1 MRFYT
6 PKHLIL
12 DIKHNLTNSLFR
24 SEFEM
29 IKSFSTSSQLK
40 EAFSQSVLIGREIYF
55 LRNLHI
61 ITPLTTKLETALNKI
76 KTIKS
81 AGFNNLP
88 FKPNLYN
95 FKKLNASIFS
105 TPAFFYNVF
114 DINYIKRERLYT
126 KLKYSRSPAYD
137 IVSGGAAAF
146 LAAFIGFLVSEKFG
160 IELVDSGDFY
170 TLFMYIVFIG
180 LAFKPFNRILQFS
193 QGLVISFFK
202 KLKVLTFSFLPLLK
216 MLVAS
221 L

>member
-29 IKSFSTSSQLK
+29 IKSFSTGPWLK
-40 EAFSQSVLIGREIYF
+40 EAFWQSVLISREIYF

-76 KTIKS
+76 KTIKGVS
-81 AGFNNLP
+81 FNNPP
-88 FKPNLYN
+88 FKTNLYN

-114 DINYIKRERLYT
+114 DINYITRE
-126 KLKYSRSPAYD
+126 
-137 IVSGGAAAF
+137 
-146 LAAFIGFLVSEKFG
+146 
-160 IELVDSGDFY
+160 
-170 TLFMYIVFIG
+170 
-180 LAFKPFNRILQFS
+180 
-193 QGLVISFFK
+193 
-202 KLKVLTFSFLPLLK
+202 
-216 MLVAS
+216 
-221 L
+221 